1 MFAPLAP
8 LAPRSCARLGD
19 RSRLLRVPARLKSFP
34 RKSDLELCAG
44 RCKNQWN
51 KLNGKG
57 RYNSASKRAA
67 RLEASEAKKA
77 KTSPA
82 APPKK
87 AAAAPAA
94 RPSAPAPA
102 PKKRAK
108 KVVRRSSQPAALPP
122 PARVISRKPSP
133 HKVKKQKQKPKQKLK
148 QKRAPKLT
156 TKVDKLDQ
164 WSDLPV
170 PTTTVQEALPP
181 APAAST
187 ITPWE
192 DSNTPPTGSSDS
204 GNFDDLTHGGSFGE
218 APRAWSDPIQ
228 APPLEVHLEEH
239 EPMDVGPDGQILP
252 WREAD
257 SLETPQA
264 ELLEQRDQYD
274 APPPIRLDM
283 EAYAHPNQGLYVHD
297 IQMSPRELSQPQ
309 PMQPTTSGLWM
320 PPKYRAQP
328 APRPFAYPRPVA

>member
-133 HKVKKQKQKPKQKLK
+133 HKVKKQKQKPKQK
-148 QKRAPKLT
+148 RAPKLT

-170 PTTTVQEALPP
+170 PTTTVHEALPP
-181 APAAST
+181 APDAST
-187 ITPWE
+187 ITRTTAINI
-192 DSNTPPTGSSDS
+192 DAIARRGLAT
-204 GNFDDLTHGGSFGE
+204 
-218 APRAWSDPIQ
+218 
-228 APPLEVHLEEH
+228 
-239 EPMDVGPDGQILP
+239 LP
-252 WREAD
+252 A
-257 SLETPQA
+257 TA
-264 ELLEQRDQYD
+264 
-274 APPPIRLDM
+274 
-283 EAYAHPNQGLYVHD
+283 
-297 IQMSPRELSQPQ
+297 
-309 PMQPTTSGLWM
+309 
-320 PPKYRAQP
+320 
-328 APRPFAYPRPVA
+328 